1 MDAEQLQYA
10 TGEGVQVGDR
20 VQYGGTFA
28 TVVMVSD
35 GETYQITPGYED
47 YSGAE
52 RGLMI
57 CDDDGTRTTLNET
70 DEQLVFIE
78 RGTA

>member
-1 MDAEQLQYA
+1 MDAEPLYYI
-10 TGEGVQVGDR
+10 TGEEVQLGDR
-20 VQYGGTFA
+20 VQYDGTFA

-35 GETYQITPGYED
+35 GEECQLALGYED

-57 CDDDGTRTTLNET
+57 CDDDGGLNTIDDT
-70 DEQLVFIE
+70 DARLVFVD
-78 RGTA
+78 RGTV